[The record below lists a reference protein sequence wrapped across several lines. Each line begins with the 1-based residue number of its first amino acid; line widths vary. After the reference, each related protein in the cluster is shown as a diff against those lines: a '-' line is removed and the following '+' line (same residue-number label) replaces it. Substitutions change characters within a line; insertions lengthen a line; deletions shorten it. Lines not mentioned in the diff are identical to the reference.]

1 MERTASRGTKVADMD
16 TEQVGA
22 LILLLALSIV
32 TMAYA
37 LLHFRNRRLSR
48 EVERLEAERESLIH
62 RIVVQQEMMRDLA
75 SGDVGRKLSETY
87 DGLKSSLNL
96 ISDCFQLY
104 KIAHELKQ
112 GIDKNRDLRENKQ
125 AEK

>member
-1 MERTASRGTKVADMD
+1 MD